1 MSTPQTNMR
10 NQAARKVMAHLIPLL
25 MLVYFAA
32 SIDKAN
38 IAMAKDSLGADI
50 GLSAAA
56 YGLGAGIFFISYM
69 ILEIPSNLVLHKVG
83 PRWWI
88 GRISVT
94 WGVITTAAVFVHDE
108 WTFYLVRVLLGA
120 AEAGLYPGLMYLVSV
135 WLPQPK
141 RAKAVGLLLA
151 SATTAGLVGAPI
163 GSGLL
168 ALDGTAGL
176 HGWQWMFL
184 FEGTASVLI
193 GILVWIRL
201 PSRPN
206 DARWLRT
213 EEVSAL
219 TEAAAERRPTE
230 PVPASTITTSL
241 TNPTVLIS
249 AALYFLL
256 QAAISGPTFFGPA
269 MVEEMKVSGTA
280 AIGGVVALITVGPLL
295 GVLLFPRIYR
305 RSGAG
310 SEWALIAGSMS
321 AAVAASLALPSAHG
335 VIAQAL
341 LLGIAMLLVMG
352 IATVVWA
359 FAMTATSG
367 VGAAAALAAVN
378 SIGALGAFVGPFVFG
393 HIEQSTGSAL
403 NGMYLVAGL
412 AAAIVVLTP
421 LVRFR
426 QHSTA
431 SAPVG
436 ATRIQ
441 LSGLAETD

>member
-1 MSTPQTNMR
+1 MSTQQTTIR
-10 NQAARKVMAHLIPLL
+10 DQAARKVMVRLIPLL
-25 MLVYFAA
+25 MVVYFTA

-69 ILEIPSNLVLHKVG
+69 LLEIPSNLILHKVG

-94 WGVITTAAVFVHDE
+94 WGVVTAATMFVHDE
-108 WTFYLVRVLLGA
+108 WTFYLARVLLGA
-120 AEAGLYPGLMYLVSV
+120 AEAGLYGLMYLVSV
-135 WLPQPK
+135 WLPQAK

-151 SATTAGLVGAPI
+151 SATTAGIAGAPI

-168 ALDGTAGL
+168 SLDGTSGL

-184 FEGTASVLI
+184 IEGAASVVI
-193 GILVWIRL
+193 GIVVWVRL
-201 PSRPN
+201 PSRPEN
-206 DARWLRT
+206 ARWLRA
-213 EEVSAL
+213 EEASAL
-219 TEAAAERRPTE
+219 TEAAAERGPTD
-230 PVPASTITTSL
+230 PAPASTISASL

-249 AALYFLL
+249 AAVYLLL
-256 QAAISGPTFFGPA
+256 QAALSGPVFFGPA
-269 MVEEMKVSGTA
+269 MVEEMGVSGTP
-280 AIGGVVALITVGPLL
+280 AIGGVVALVTVGPLL
-295 GVLLFPRIYR
+295 GVLLLPRIYR
-305 RSGAG
+305 RTGTG

-321 AAVAASLALPSAHG
+321 AALAASLALPSARG
-335 VIAQAL
+335 VVAQAL

-378 SIGALGAFVGPFVFG
+378 SIGALGAFAGPFAFG
-393 HIEQSTGSAL
+393 SIEQSTGSAL
-403 NGMYLVAGL
+403 NGMYLVAAL

-421 LVRFR
+421 LVRSR
-426 QHSTA
+426 QRSTA
-431 SAPVG
+431 AASTG
-436 ATRIQ
+436 TTRVQ
-441 LSGLAETD
+441 LPGLAEAD